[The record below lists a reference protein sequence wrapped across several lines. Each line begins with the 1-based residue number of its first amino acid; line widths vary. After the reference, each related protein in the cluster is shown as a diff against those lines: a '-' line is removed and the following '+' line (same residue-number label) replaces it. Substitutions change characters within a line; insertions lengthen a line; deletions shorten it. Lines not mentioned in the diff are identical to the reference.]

1 MKKGD
6 KVILK
11 RRPGYDNWYR
21 GAPSYFYDG
30 MEGEFVRI
38 ELDGDYICNI
48 IDPYNEIREKYFAEE
63 EVHPIKIENSISSKP
78 KTKTKINFNY

>member
-11 RRPGYDNWYR
+11 RRPGYDDWYR
-21 GAPSYFYDG
+21 GAPSHFYDG

-48 IDPYNEIREKYFAEE
+48 IDPYNNKIHEKYFAEE

-78 KTKTKINFNY
+78 KTKINFNY